1 MGLTQIRKF
10 LAASSLAAAVFATA
24 CVQRPGAVATPAS
37 QSAEPFRFAAEIA
50 RFDSLDRVHMPAPGG
65 VLFVGSSTIRLWP
78 DLKSDFPGVDVIQR
92 GVGGSRMDEILMLT
106 PKIVLPYKP
115 RLIVLYAG
123 DNDLAEGRTAA
134 QVFEDYKSFTSLVH
148 RSLPSTRI
156 VFVSIKPSESRWQ
169 LVDQMRAANE
179 TVKRLTDTDRRLLY
193 VDVFT
198 PMLGADGRP
207 RPELYRDDK
216 LHMTPAGYTLW
227 RQLLASVVED

>member
-1 MGLTQIRKF
+1 MGSTQIRRF
-10 LAASSLAAAVFATA
+10 LAVSLAAAVSAAA
-24 CVQRPGAVATPAS
+24 CVQQPGAAATAS
-37 QSAEPFRFAAEIA
+37 APQSAGPFRFADEIA
-50 RFDSLDRVHMPAPGG
+50 RFDSLDRVQMPAPEG

-78 DLKSDFPGVDVIQR
+78 DLKSDFPSVSVIQR
-92 GVGGSRMDEILMLT
+92 GVGGSRLDEILMLT

-123 DNDLAEGRTAA
+123 DNDLAEGRTAT

-156 VFVSIKPSESRWQ
+156 VFVSIKPSESRWH

-179 TVKRLTDTDRRLLY
+179 MVKRFTATDRRLEY

-207 RPELYRDDK
+207 RPELFRDDK

-227 RQLLASVVED
+227 RQLLLSVVK

>member
-1 MGLTQIRKF
+1 
-10 LAASSLAAAVFATA
+10 
-24 CVQRPGAVATPAS
+24 
-37 QSAEPFRFAAEIA
+37 
-50 RFDSLDRVHMPAPGG
+50 
-65 VLFVGSSTIRLWP
+65 
-78 DLKSDFPGVDVIQR
+78 
-92 GVGGSRMDEILMLT
+92 
-106 PKIVLPYKP
+106 
-115 RLIVLYAG
+115 
-123 DNDLAEGRTAA
+123 
-134 QVFEDYKSFTSLVH
+134 VH

-179 TVKRLTDTDRRLLY
+179 MVKRLTDTDRRLLY

>member
-1 MGLTQIRKF
+1 MGSTQIRRF
-10 LAASSLAAAVFATA
+10 LAVSLAAAVSAAA
-24 CVQRPGAVATPAS
+24 CVQQPGAAATAS
-37 QSAEPFRFAAEIA
+37 APQSAGPFRFADEIA
-50 RFDSLDRVHMPAPGG
+50 RFDSLDRVEMPAPEG

-78 DLKSDFPGVDVIQR
+78 DLKSDFPSVSVIQR
-92 GVGGSRMDEILMLT
+92 GVGGSRLDEILMLT

-123 DNDLAEGRTAA
+123 DNDLAEGRTAT

-156 VFVSIKPSESRWQ
+156 VFVSIKPSESRWH

-179 TVKRLTDTDRRLLY
+179 MVKRFTATDRRLEY

-207 RPELYRDDK
+207 RPELFRDDK

-227 RQLLASVVED
+227 RQLLLSVVK

>member
-1 MGLTQIRKF
+1 MRSTQIRKF
-10 LAASSLAAAVFATA
+10 LAASLAAAVFAAA
-24 CVQRPGAVATPAS
+24 CVQQPGVVATSSVS
-37 QSAEPFRFAAEIA
+37 QSAEPFRFADEVA
-50 RFDSLDRVHMPAPGG
+50 RFDSLDRVQMPAPGG

-78 DLKSDFPGVDVIQR
+78 DLKSDFPGVSVIQR

-148 RSLPSTRI
+148 RSLPSTRV
-156 VFVSIKPSESRWQ
+156 VFVSIKPSESRWR

-179 TVKRLTDTDRRLLY
+179 MVKGFTDTDRRLLY

-198 PMLGADGRP
+198 PMIGADGRP

-216 LHMTPAGYTLW
+216 LHMTPAGYILW
-227 RQLLASVVED
+227 RELLLPIVK